1 METRMPKIVC
11 LCGSTRFFKE
21 FMEANY
27 NETMKGNIVLSVGF
41 YPHSRKEA
49 HGEDVGCTAE
59 QKRQL
64 DELHK
69 RKIDLADEIL
79 VINKDD
85 YVGDSTRSEI
95 LYAVSK
101 KKSVRFLEPESL
113 TAKLFSTNKSP
124 SPMRNKIYW
133 FLLYYTSKVEF
144 KKGNETFQGKITEV
158 DIPNNTIHVKT
169 HDKTEHKVFLD
180 KQDAFLLLK
189 DVEHLSDRHIDHIA
203 LNIIGVTPH
212 LYGEGNQVQRCDIRN
227 FISEGDNSDCL
238 TVSSETYEILLHWF
252 YKKGYSVCLPYLTS
266 NKIAK

>member
-1 METRMPKIVC
+1 MIMETRMPKIVC
-11 LCGSTRFFKE
+11 LCGSLRFKE
-21 FMEANY
+21 EFAEVELKFIKEGCM
-27 NETMKGNIVLSVGF
+27 VLLPSYMWVDAE
-41 YPHSRKEA
+41 RD
-49 HGEDVGCTAE
+49 EDLCVL
-59 QKRQL
+59 KPLL